1 MFTEAFVQWV
11 LVVVSSWEMKSIPD
25 LLAPGNQAG
34 LQGAVSLLQVCSGLT
49 DEDAYQSR
57 GTRSVQDLK
66 AASGCPAFLCLP
78 SVGCVWVREL
88 CSFLKVASDYAVFVL
103 C

>member
-34 LQGAVSLLQVCSGLT
+34 LQGAVILLQVCSGLT
-49 DEDAYQSR
+49 DEDAYQSEGHALSR
-57 GTRSVQDLK
+57 ISKLRP
-66 AASGCPAFLCLP
+66 AAPLFCAFP
-78 SVGCVWVREL
+78 QWG
-88 CSFLKVASDYAVFVL
+88 VFG
-103 C
+103 